1 MRGFKE
7 LVAFISHFPSFLD
20 KTPLWRHKTLRC
32 GSGTRLEA
40 DPKELEMPTPPRI
53 ASEAPHRNGEKENP
67 GSRAAP
73 HGPAAPF
80 WWHSAAI
87 WELHLEEA
95 AAERQKPRAEG
106 SSGWFGSP
114 SLFPPRS
121 SGRIWGRFPELPD
134 TRRTAQL
141 HVGTFYSPDALAHCF
156 CSTAKALFIPN
167 RSPSPS
173 SCFFSL
179 YQHPLFPHPST
190 TLLLS
195 TFGIF
200 SLLGA
205 CFLGRS
211 QRTIHSDSLL
221 FFFFFL
227 PRSI

>member
-53 ASEAPHRNGEKENP
+53 ASEAPHRNGEKEDP

-87 WELHLEEA
+87 WGLGLEEE

-121 SGRIWGRFPELPD
+121 SGEDLGQIPRAAGHTED
-134 TRRTAQL
+134 GTVTRGHILFSGCTR
-141 HVGTFYSPDALAHCF
+141 
-156 CSTAKALFIPN
+156 ALFLLNSQSFIHSEPFPF
-167 RSPSPS
+167 SLFM
-173 SCFFSL
+173 FFSL

>member
-40 DPKELEMPTPPRI
+40 DPKELEIPTPPRI
-53 ASEAPHRNGEKENP
+53 ASEAPHGNGEKEDP

-87 WELHLEEA
+87 WGLGLEEE

-121 SGRIWGRFPELPD
+121 SGEDLGQIPRAAGHTEDGTVTRGHILFSGCTRALFLLNSQSFIHSEPFPFSLFMFFFFIPAPPFSPPLDHSAAFHFWNILSARSLFSRKKPTDNSFRFP
-134 TRRTAQL
+134 
-141 HVGTFYSPDALAHCF
+141 S
-156 CSTAKALFIPN
+156 
-167 RSPSPS
+167 
-173 SCFFSL
+173 
-179 YQHPLFPHPST
+179 
-190 TLLLS
+190 
-195 TFGIF
+195 
-200 SLLGA
+200 
-205 CFLGRS
+205 
-211 QRTIHSDSLL
+211 